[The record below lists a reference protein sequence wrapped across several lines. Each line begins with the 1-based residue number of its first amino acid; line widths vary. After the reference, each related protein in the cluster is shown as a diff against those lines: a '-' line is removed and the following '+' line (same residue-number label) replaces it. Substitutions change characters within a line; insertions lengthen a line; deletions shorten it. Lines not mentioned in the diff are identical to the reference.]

1 MKLLLTFFSFLFN
14 KNETFGATWIS
25 HDVEEKRFFFFLN
38 ASIYLKCEE
47 SRKDLIEIVHLF
59 NKLILRI
66 VGIIE
71 MY

>member
-1 MKLLLTFFSFLFN
+1 MKLLVPLEFHMMSR
-14 KNETFGATWIS
+14 KK
-25 HDVEEKRFFFFLN
+25 DFFFLN

-59 NKLILRI
+59 NKLILWI

>member
-1 MKLLLTFFSFLFN
+1 MKLLVPLEFHMMSR
-14 KNETFGATWIS
+14 KK
-25 HDVEEKRFFFFLN
+25 DFFFKN

>member
-1 MKLLLTFFSFLFN
+1 MKLLVPLEFHMMSRKKDF
-14 KNETFGATWIS
+14 
-25 HDVEEKRFFFFLN
+25 FFFFLN

-59 NKLILRI
+59 NKLIIRI